1 MNKVKLLSALSLT
14 VIVLFFLKPV
24 FLRNGAGSKS
34 QAKASKPVQM
44 LPKLII
50 EPKVKKTLSTGEKLY
65 TAYVKKTLFSKYADG
80 KFYVLV
86 FGNDDRYTAWNTNK
100 IGQEGRADAIHVFEV
115 DMNEKKITLV
125 SVPRDTLVRIPGVPY
140 PDKINHAYMY
150 GRIRLLRRTV
160 ERFLGVNIS
169 YYARANFATF
179 GYLSEKIF
187 GYNHIKWV
195 RNRKFIPA
203 GDPGR
208 AYRQQLF
215 LIKGIDYALEKYRES
230 RGLKSKNLNRTKKSS
245 FLENVRSWV
254 TGNTFARKVRQ
265 HSFDALVKLGV
276 KILDTDLPADDLMLL
291 AEYFKSM
298 QPANDIPHYIVNGHG
313 KMQEDPRTKLQLSY
327 YIPYGRHRFKQV
339 VDGSYREIET
349 RSLIPRRRSD
359 KVQDQDQFFG
369 LP

>member
-1 MNKVKLLSALSLT
+1 MKLKYLAILISLT
-14 VIVLFFLKPV
+14 GLVFVLKPV
-24 FLRNGAGSKS
+24 FLKNGARGKT
-34 QAKASKPVQM
+34 QKGIKASAQL
-44 LPKLII
+44 LPKPII
-50 EPKVKKTLSTGEKLY
+50 EPKARKSLSTGEKFYTEYVKKTLSG
-65 TAYVKKTLFSKYADG
+65 KYPDG

-100 IGQEGRADAIHVFEV
+100 IGQEGRADAIHVFEI
-115 DMNEKKITLV
+115 NLTEKKVTLV
-125 SVPRDTLVRIPGVPY
+125 SVPRDTMVRIPGVPH

-187 GYNHIKWV
+187 GHNHIKWV
-195 RNRKFIPA
+195 RNRKFIAA

-215 LIKGIDYALEKYRES
+215 LIKGMDYALEKYRES
-230 RGLKSKNLNRTKKSS
+230 RGLNSKNLNRTKKSS
-245 FLENVRSWV
+245 FLENVRSWA

-265 HSFDALVKLGV
+265 HSFDALVKMGV
-276 KILDTDLPADDLMLL
+276 KILDTDLPTDDLMLL

-298 QPANDIPHYIVNGHG
+298 QPVNDIPHYIVNGHG

-327 YIPYGRHRFKQV
+327 YIPYGRHKFHQV
-339 VDGSYREIET
+339 VDGSYREVET